1 MSVLVLL
8 HIASVMRM
16 HCGVTLSTLPRR
28 SIFNTIK
35 HMTFPDRYIS
45 FYFRNGIS
53 HGLELARS
61 IFLFVPSLGMYV
73 DCARAL
79 R

>member
-1 MSVLVLL
+1 
-8 HIASVMRM
+8 
-16 HCGVTLSTLPRR
+16 
-28 SIFNTIK
+28 
-35 HMTFPDRYIS
+35 MTFLDRNIS
-45 FYFRNGIS
+45 FYFGNGIS

-61 IFLFVPSLGMYV
+61 IFLFVPSLGMCV

>member
-1 MSVLVLL
+1 
-8 HIASVMRM
+8 
-16 HCGVTLSTLPRR
+16 
-28 SIFNTIK
+28 
-35 HMTFPDRYIS
+35 MTFLDRNIS

-61 IFLFVPSLGMYV
+61 IFLFVPSLGMCV